1 MVVGPSQYVCYT
13 YKQILPMY
21 WCSIALICSSVNA
34 HRWANFFHSPGLSCL
49 WANFRNIISRFSSV
63 SCSVIETSK
72 SGLHFHFLRSSGV
85 FGLVLF
91 CTQRKSYNILIH
103 SRRRL
108 FHSCVVIKFA
118 PTLGEYSKRAVFI
131 IMSTIAVKLPLAAMY
146 NGVLP
151 P

>member
-1 MVVGPSQYVCYT
+1 
-13 YKQILPMY
+13 MY

-34 HRWANFFHSPGLSCL
+34 HKWANFFHSPGLSCL

-91 CTQRKSYNILIH
+91 CTCTNYKISELTVQGELIAIICLSIRRMRFLIFYLGRVFQTSCFYNHIH
-103 SRRRL
+103 NG
-108 FHSCVVIKFA
+108 
-118 PTLGEYSKRAVFI
+118 GETSSGCYV
-131 IMSTIAVKLPLAAMY
+131 
-146 NGVLP
+146 
-151 P
+151 